1 MNPRNLGRLKVSLSV
16 TQDQTNVVL
25 RTETGA
31 AAQMLSEAEGRLVQM
46 LGEAGLK
53 LGQFE
58 AFSGGQNR
66 GFGQHKSEQ
75 EQNGTVAEAENDG
88 QTADTAISDGLV
100 NLKA

>member
-1 MNPRNLGRLKVSLSV
+1 M
-16 TQDQTNVVL
+16 VL

-31 AAQMLSEAEGRLVQM
+31 AAQMLSEAEGRLAQM

-53 LGQFE
+53 LGQFD

-66 GFGQHKSEQ
+66 GFGQHNSEQ

-88 QTADTAISDGLV
+88 QTADTDISDSLV